1 MILKI
6 KTMAK
11 IMDYTDVAREIAR
24 QLALNDYDI
33 VEYLGYDLTLLA
45 VLNIYET
52 NDVCKG
58 FGQDFHNGW
67 SVISSPQRIS
77 MIYGRKSS
85 YYKVDDVI
93 CAYESLDDDIHE
105 ILMVIQA
112 VIDRMDL

>member
-1 MILKI
+1 
-6 KTMAK
+6 MAK
-11 IMDYTDVAREIAR
+11 LMDYTEVAREIAR
-24 QLALNDYDI
+24 QLALNEYDI

-77 MIYGRKSS
+77 LIYGRKSS

-93 CAYESLDDDIHE
+93 CAYESLTDDIHE
-105 ILMVIQA
+105 ILMVIQV